1 MEDFLARA
9 AKLSGVS
16 EETTVVLLDA
26 CGPALV
32 SCTCAQPRGVFG
44 ARAAAWDRGHAGQ
57 VAEESC

>member
-26 CGPALV
+26 CGPTRV
-32 SCTCAQPRGVFG
+32 SWGCAQCMSGFGVQP
-44 ARAAAWDRGHAGQ
+44 AA
-57 VAEESC
+57 